1 MGMYQCKYYQLARLL
16 HPCWVLLSCDMSCD
30 HQVTD
35 LLGQE
40 LVVNTSGN
48 GVGQV
53 EVQLEYQVANDSSQQ
68 DRNFNI
74 ETTVTE
80 YTPGPINDGDVDCGR
95 YE

>member
-1 MGMYQCKYYQLARLL
+1 M
-16 HPCWVLLSCDMSCD
+16 
-30 HQVTD
+30 TD

-53 EVQLEYQVANDSSQQ
+53 EVQLEYQVASDDSSQR
-68 DRNFNI
+68 DKNFNI

-80 YTPGPINDGDVDCGR
+80 YTPSSVSGR